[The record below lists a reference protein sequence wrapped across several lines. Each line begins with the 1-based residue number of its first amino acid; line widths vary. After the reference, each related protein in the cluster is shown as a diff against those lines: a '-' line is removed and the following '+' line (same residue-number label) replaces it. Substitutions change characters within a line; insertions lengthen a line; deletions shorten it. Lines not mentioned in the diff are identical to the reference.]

1 MNKPISIA
9 INEIRISL
17 TDICNKSG
25 LPACVLE
32 PIVKDL
38 YEEIKY
44 VSSIQLK
51 HDTEAYNKAEEDAKK
66 ENNKETEQQK
76 NTEPSQF

>member
-1 MNKPISIA
+1 MNKPTSMV
-9 INEIRISL
+9 INETRISL

-32 PIVKDL
+32 PIVKEL

-44 VSSIQLK
+44 VSSMQLK
-51 HDTEAYNKAEEDAKK
+51 QDTEAYNKAQEDAKLQMK
-66 ENNKETEQQK
+66 KQETE
-76 NTEPSQF
+76 